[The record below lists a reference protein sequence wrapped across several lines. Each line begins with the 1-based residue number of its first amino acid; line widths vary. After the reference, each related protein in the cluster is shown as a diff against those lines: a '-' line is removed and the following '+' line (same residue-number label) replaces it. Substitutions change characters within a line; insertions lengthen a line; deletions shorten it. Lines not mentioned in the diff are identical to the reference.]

1 MRFRI
6 FIFSQVPKQSSR
18 ERMWNSTVSHVLHVS
33 TERMWHYCH
42 PQPSWLSSSPAPPY
56 VAGLGGG
63 AYQSYQLADNL
74 DSGGLTVF
82 CRFCKFCKYFQCW
95 VFLWLLFISYVLQL
109 LCWAM
114 SAPRRPAPLAIKSI
128 SFWLGRWERHYQV
141 LFEIHACRLVEGV
154 ILALSL
160 QKLWCKRQLDEP
172 RDSFNNSFP

>member
-6 FIFSQVPKQSSR
+6 FIFSQVPKESSR
-18 ERMWNSTVSHVLHVS
+18 ERMWNSVTLL
-33 TERMWHYCH
+33 
-42 PQPSWLSSSPAPPY
+42 PSPAKSSSPAPLY

-63 AYQSYQLADNL
+63 AYQSYQLVDNL

-109 LCWAM
+109 LCQCQAM

-128 SFWLGRWERHYQV
+128 SFWLGWWERRYQV
-141 LFEIHACRLVEGV
+141 LFERHACRLVEGV

-160 QKLWCKRQLDEP
+160 QKLWYKRQLDEAW
-172 RDSFNNSFP
+172 DSFNNSFP